1 MAVREA
7 QAHYSRE
14 AHAPRHLRWQ
24 LRIRGRQGAARGGR
38 AAGDGGGWGACRA
51 HAGRGFDLSVGADL
65 GWSGGGGGTA
75 LDAAMLKGQRQTSV
89 HDPCRTDVHK
99 RKPVPF

>member
-1 MAVREA
+1 MLPVTFAGSSEFV
-7 QAHYSRE
+7 
-14 AHAPRHLRWQ
+14 
-24 LRIRGRQGAARGGR
+24 GGR
-38 AAGDGGGWGACRA
+38 GQHEAGGRPETVAVGACRA

-75 LDAAMLKGQRQTSV
+75 LDAAMLKGRRQTSV
-89 HDPCRTDVHK
+89 HDPCRTGVHE